1 MNELDQARERISAID
16 TEMARLFTE
25 RMAQAEI
32 IAQYKKKNG
41 LQVHDGA
48 TESDIIEK
56 KRLLVDDPAMQD
68 YYIPFIKKVMDLS
81 KDYQNRLLQ
90 GMKIAYNGV
99 PGAFAYIAA
108 RKAYPTAELIPYPD
122 FESAYRA
129 CEDGLVDAVILPVE
143 NSFAGDIDN
152 VMDLAF
158 SGNLY
163 INMMTD
169 LPVTQNL
176 LGLKGADKHT
186 IKTVASHPNAL
197 AQCSRYIHENGFGQ
211 QQTAN
216 TAVAA
221 KFVAESRDMTLG
233 AIASEETAR
242 LYGLDII
249 ERHINSTENNT
260 TRFAT
265 FSRTRNDSI
274 RKGRKYE
281 HFVLMFTVP
290 NEAGSLAKT
299 LNIIGS
305 HGFNMSNLHSRPM
318 KGLLWNYYF
327 YIELEGNIKSEDGDD
342 LLRQLGTVCDKLK
355 LLGTY

>member
-1 MNELDQARERISAID
+1 M
-16 TEMARLFTE
+16 
-25 RMAQAEI
+25 
-32 IAQYKKKNG
+32 
-41 LQVHDGA
+41 QVHDEA
-48 TESDIIEK
+48 AESDIIER
-56 KRLLVDDPAMQD
+56 KRQLVDDPAMQD

-81 KDYQNRLLQ
+81 KDYQNRLLK
-90 GMKIAYNGV
+90 GMKIGYNGV
-99 PGAFAYIAA
+99 PGAFAYLAA
-108 RKAYPTAELIPYPD
+108 KKAYPTAELISYPD
-122 FESAYRA
+122 FETAYRA
-129 CEDGLVDAVILPVE
+129 CEEGFVDAVILPIE

-158 SGNLY
+158 SGSLY

-169 LPVTQNL
+169 LSVTQNL
-176 LGLKGADKHT
+176 LGSKGAEKKN

-197 AQCSRYIHENGFGQ
+197 AQCSKYIQSCGFEQ
-211 QQTAN
+211 KQTAN
-216 TAVAA
+216 TAMAA
-221 KFVAESRDMTLG
+221 KYVAESRDMSIG

-242 LYGLDII
+242 LYGLEIL
-249 ERHINSTENNT
+249 EKHINSSDNNT

-290 NEAGSLAKT
+290 NEAGALAKT

-305 HGFNMSNLHSRPM
+305 LGFNMSSLHSRPL

-327 YIELEGNIKSEDGDD
+327 YIELEGNIKSEEGDD

>member
-1 MNELDQARERISAID
+1 MNDLDQARERISAID
-16 TEMARLFTE
+16 TEMAKLFTE

-41 LQVHDGA
+41 LQVHDEA
-48 TESDIIEK
+48 TESGIIEK
-56 KRLLVDDPAMQD
+56 KRLLVDNPAMQD

-197 AQCSRYIHENGFGQ
+197 AQCSRYLHENGYSQ

-221 KFVAESRDMTLG
+221 QLVAQSSDMTLG

-281 HFVLMFTVP
+281 HFILMFTVP
-290 NEAGSLAKT
+290 NEAGALAKT

-327 YIELEGNIKSEDGDD
+327 YIELEGNIMSEDGED
-342 LLRQLGTVCDKLK
+342 LMCQLGTVCDKLK
-355 LLGTY
+355 LIGTY